1 MALTDW
7 KAAILCAAL
16 LAGPASAQVSQPAQ
30 ESATQAPA
38 ATPSAVTVVLHTS
51 RGDIQLALDQ
61 ARAPITVANFLHYTD
76 SKRFDNISFY
86 RVVRVGDDG
95 KYGLVQGGL
104 QGNPRLAFKPIAH
117 ESPSATG
124 LSHLDGA
131 ISMAR
136 TAPGTATADFF
147 LVIGDLVSLDG
158 KPPEDPG
165 YAVFGR
171 VTAGMDI
178 VRQML
183 NLPRDPDAGAEAG
196 MKDQMLAQPVKIYSV
211 RRAE

>member
-1 MALTDW
+1 MISR
-7 KAAILCAAL
+7 AAVLCAAL
-16 LAGPASAQVSQPAQ
+16 IAAAANAQVSQPAQ
-30 ESATQAPA
+30 DSATQASA
-38 ATPSAVTVVLHTS
+38 IAPSAVAVVLHTS
-51 RGDIQLALDQ
+51 LGDIRLALDQ
-61 ARAPITVANFLHYTD
+61 ARAPITVANFLHYVD

-86 RVVRVGDDG
+86 RVVRVGDES

-104 QGNPRLAFKPIAH
+104 QGNPKLAFKPIAH
-117 ESPSATG
+117 ESPAATG
-124 LSHLDGA
+124 MSHLDGA

-136 TAPGTATADFF
+136 TVPGTATGDFF
-147 LVIGDLVSLDG
+147 LVVGDLVSLDG

-178 VRQML
+178 VRQIL
-183 NLPRDPDAGAEAG
+183 NLPRDPEAGAEAG

-211 RRAE
+211 RRTE